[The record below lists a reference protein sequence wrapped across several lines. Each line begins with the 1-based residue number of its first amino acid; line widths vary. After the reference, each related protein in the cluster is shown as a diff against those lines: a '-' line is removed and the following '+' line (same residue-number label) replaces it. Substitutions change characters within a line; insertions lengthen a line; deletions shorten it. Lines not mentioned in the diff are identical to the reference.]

1 MTPGGSP
8 AGAQPVP
15 ATLPRKTAL
24 RLPAATE
31 FLGLVAVLGLLIA
44 YFGFKTEHFF
54 SADTFIT
61 IANQVPDV
69 VAVATGMT
77 FVLII
82 GGIDLSV
89 GSILALSGAVLGV
102 GLARLGWPLPVA
114 LAACLGV
121 GLVCGAANGIVTV
134 RWALPSFIVTL
145 GMLEIARGGTLLV
158 TNSQN
163 LWIGAPLEPIYSVSL
178 GGLALPFFLSLL
190 LVAAAQ
196 FFLSYSAVGRY
207 MIAIGTKEEAARL
220 SGINTWPIKVS
231 VFMLSG
237 ALSSVAAIV
246 QAGRTLSADPNAGRG
261 FELQAIAAAVIG
273 GTSLM
278 GGRGSVVGSFL
289 GVLIIAVLENG
300 LVQMDVRDAVKQ
312 VVTGCVI
319 VLAVILDYYRHRLAH
334 GRG

>member
-1 MTPGGSP
+1 MQAAPS
-8 AGAQPVP
+8 ASR
-15 ATLPRKTAL
+15 TLPAWRRTASL
-24 RLPAATE
+24 FPAATE
-31 FLGLVAVLGLLIA
+31 FLGLLAVLVLLI
-44 YFGFKTEHFF
+44 GFFSIRTDHFF
-54 SADTFIT
+54 SAETRTT
-61 IANQVPDV
+61 IANQIPDT

-102 GLARLGWPLPVA
+102 CIAQLGWPLPLA
-114 LAACLGV
+114 LAGALGV
-121 GLVCGAANGIVTV
+121 GLACGAANGIVTV

-158 TNSQN
+158 TDSQN
-163 LWIGAPLEPIYSVSL
+163 LWVGAPLEPVYSMSFL
-178 GGLALPFFLSLL
+178 GLSLPFYLAIL
-190 LVAAAQ
+190 LVIGAQ
-196 FFLSYSAVGRY
+196 LFLSYSATGRY
-207 MIAIGTKEEAARL
+207 MFAIGSKEEAARL
-220 SGINTWPIKVS
+220 SGINTWPIKVG
-231 VFMLSG
+231 VFMASG
-237 ALSSVAAIV
+237 ALSSLAAVV

-312 VVTGCVI
+312 VVTGTVI
-319 VLAVILDYYRHRLAH
+319 VLAVILDYYRHRLAK
-334 GRG
+334 GRS